1 MSPVLTIVDA
11 LQSPE
16 AKTLLLA
23 GQLNVAVCPQC
34 GHAGILSTPLVYH
47 DSDKELLFTH
57 VPSEL
62 GLSEVEQQ
70 GIIGDL
76 TNRVM
81 SSLPVEQRKGYLL
94 RPRNFLRLEG
104 LIEAVLEAD
113 GITPEMLEAQ
123 RARATLLDRL
133 VQATS
138 ADARR
143 IITQENDQL
152 IDYEFFQLL
161 SLNIELAQA
170 DSRQEV
176 VQELLRLRGQLLE
189 WTAAGREVASREEAI
204 KELGTQVTREE
215 LLEKLV
221 RAALA
226 GEQAKVETMVAFARP
241 VIDYIFYQQ
250 LTARIESAEQAGN
263 SSQASLLKTLRNDIL
278 SLAAEIDAEVQRASE
293 QAIQLLNEILQS
305 DDMQRAVRAHIAQ
318 IDDLFLNTLAVNL
331 QAAEQSGRS
340 ADAQKLRQL
349 ADVLM
354 DVIRESQPPQIQFIN
369 ELLSAEYP
377 EGTRALLEE
386 NPEQVNAQ
394 LLEIM
399 RLLGQDLTQTGRVE
413 VAQRLAEIQQQA
425 TAMME

>member
-62 GLSEVEQQ
+62 GLPEVEQQ